1 MILIEKP
8 FDKLSFADVEALVAA
23 ARPEDRR
30 IEFKRD
36 LPAGSDAGK
45 KEFLADISSLANTL
59 GGDLIFG
66 IVETAGVASA
76 VLGVSPADA
85 DAEILRLENLVR
97 DGIQPRIIG
106 LRSVFLPDAVV
117 GGALVV
123 RVPQSLQAPHRVVF
137 QNWGKFFN
145 RSSRGKSEMDVLE
158 LREAF
163 IGSDNVLSRIR
174 SLHGNLRS
182 ITHVQPLPGPQAVI
196 TVAPLAVG
204 RRALN
209 LEFARYEE
217 MASPPLEGG
226 VDYGQILEGALVWA
240 PDGAGGAYAQ
250 ALSHRAGYVEA
261 IEVQGSIHNTDSRWI
276 WPASVVKFAKTVTR
290 SAVERLS
297 AKGVEG
303 PWVVMLSLTDVFG
316 YDLYVDQFS
325 RLKPT
330 KRDRFDFQEL
340 MFENISDE
348 MFLPLMKQ
356 VWWAFGRQRPIG
368 LDFSKG

>member
-1 MILIEKP
+1 MIEKP

-36 LPAGSDAGK
+36 LPSGNDAGK
-45 KEFLADISSLANTL
+45 KEFLADVSSLANTL

-66 IVETAGVASA
+66 IDETAGVASA
-76 VLGVSPADA
+76 VPGVAPADA

-106 LRSVFLPDAVV
+106 LRSAFLANAAG

-123 RVPQSLQAPHRVVF
+123 RVPASLQAPHRVVF

-174 SLHGNLRS
+174 NLHGKLRS

-209 LEFARYEE
+209 LEFTRYEE
-217 MASPPLEGG
+217 MAFPPLDGG
-226 VDYGQILEGALVWA
+226 IDYGQILEGALVWA

-261 IEVQGSIHNTDSRWI
+261 MEGQGSAHKPDSRWI
-276 WPASVVKFAKTVTR
+276 WPASIAKFARIVTR
-290 SAVERLS
+290 NAVERLS

-303 PWVVMLSLTDVFG
+303 PWVVMFSLTDVLG
-316 YDLYVDQFS
+316 YDLYIDQFS
-325 RLKPT
+325 RERPT
-330 KRDRFDFQEL
+330 VRDRFDFREII
-340 MFENISDE
+340 FEDMSDD

-356 VWWAFGRQRPIG
+356 VWWAFGRQRPDG